1 LCQAESLAIVPGTI
15 PIASIVADSA
25 EATGLKWQAPAS
37 GGGMTLLATH
47 TLSGTTS
54 TISGISTS
62 YVKLIAYVFGI
73 TNSSTNADLYVNPN
87 GSSVLSDALY
97 SAANNG
103 GWSRDTNAA
112 IPIATGPAGQGL
124 VFNNSD
130 NAFTCVFD
138 NYSDTTAFKSW
149 VTYGGGSDSSGKRGY
164 LNSGIFRSSSAITSL
179 GFRYSGYTMN
189 GGTVLLYG
197 VK

>member
-1 LCQAESLAIVPGTI
+1 LEWA
-15 PIASIVADSA
+15 
-25 EATGLKWQAPAS
+25 APAG

-54 TISGISTS
+54 TISSISTS